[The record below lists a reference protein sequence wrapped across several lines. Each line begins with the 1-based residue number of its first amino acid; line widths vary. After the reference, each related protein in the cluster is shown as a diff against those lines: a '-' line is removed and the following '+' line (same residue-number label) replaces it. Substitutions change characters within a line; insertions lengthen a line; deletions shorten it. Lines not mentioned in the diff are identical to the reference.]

1 MAIFIC
7 DVCAKE
13 RLISTKY
20 KMKAKMAKRKK
31 KKLGSVSFPGLRSR
45 DVRRTHSKYNIVKT
59 IKNANSKELDRKFPG

>member
-20 KMKAKMAKRKK
+20 KMKAKIAKRKK
-31 KKLGSVSFPGLRSR
+31 TLGSVSFPGLRSR